1 LRNIRLQGV
10 DSVHAPRATRDR
22 AWQLLS
28 ENVTPEQLDAS
39 TRMIGL
45 EAIQQ
50 TAHQLIDNQVAG
62 RILIDVNA

>member
-1 LRNIRLQGV
+1 
-10 DSVHAPRATRDR
+10 
-22 AWQLLS
+22 
-28 ENVTPEQLDAS
+28 
-39 TRMIGL
+39 MIGL